1 MLRIGGTVWGTVV
14 IAGYAHKEYIGL
26 YIICGYSLYEI
37 LVNTATSWAL
47 YPTNWLTEIDSASI
61 KKYEE

>member
-1 MLRIGGTVWGTVV
+1 MLRIGGTVWGTVI

-37 LVNTATSWAL
+37 LVNTGTSWAL
-47 YPTNWLTEIDSASI
+47 YPTNWLTEIDSASN